1 MVTLGTTTS
10 TVHLLAYRALNAA
23 KVTPGERTRT
33 ALATRMLTAATAT
46 DLQLTRIA
54 SASAATAAA
63 QATPG

>member
-10 TVHLLAYRALNAA
+10 TVHLLAYPATNAA
-23 KVTPGERTRT
+23 KVTPGERTPT

-46 DLQLTRIA
+46 DLQLTRIV
-54 SASAATAAA
+54 SASAAIAAA